1 MARSPQSNPPANEH
15 AKPPALHGVER
26 TLFLPLIVRAQAPVW
41 SPLLDPQDGQAQ
53 QVLAQSGQTLGEYP
67 VDMATALNIL
77 WRTRKIKDLASQ
89 FFAHFPH
96 VQGVNLGAGLS
107 DYFQWLDNGE
117 NRWLDIDLPEVVD
130 LRKQLLPQTAERTEV
145 RADDLRRAG
154 WWDRLGLQR
163 HNHRNP
169 LLLIS
174 EGVLMYMQPT
184 EVKAFF
190 QEIGEHAPEGTE
202 LLCDFIS
209 PLGIGQTTLA
219 NQQPGERVAFGW
231 GAHNGMEIASF
242 HPRLELL
249 EQHSVAEAYG
259 WAGQWL
265 EMLCTPVTGGPLYGL
280 AHLKVSDD

>member
-41 SPLLDPQDGQAQ
+41 SPLLDPQDVQAQ

-96 VQGVNLGAGLS
+96 LQGVNLGAGLS

-154 WWDRLGLQR
+154 WWDHLGLQR

-209 PLGIGQTTLA
+209 PLGIGRTTLA
-219 NQQPGERVAFGW
+219 NQQAGESVAFGW
-231 GAHNGMEIASF
+231 GAHNGVEIASF

-249 EQHSVAEAYG
+249 EQHSVAEVYG

-265 EMLCTPVTGGPLYGL
+265 EMLRAPVTGGPLYGL